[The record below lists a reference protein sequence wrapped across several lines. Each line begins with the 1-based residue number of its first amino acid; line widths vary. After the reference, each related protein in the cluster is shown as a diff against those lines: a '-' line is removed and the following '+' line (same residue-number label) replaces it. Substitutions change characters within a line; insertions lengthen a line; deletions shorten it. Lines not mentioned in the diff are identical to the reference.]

1 MARVYISFEDL
12 TEEKKN
18 EILEAY
24 DEEGVDACEVN
35 ELFYCQFEIDEE
47 GEVTYE

>member
-1 MARVYISFEDL
+1 MARVYISFDDL

-24 DEEGVDACEVN
+24 DNEGVDTFVID
-35 ELFYCQFEIDEE
+35 ELFYCQFDVNEE